1 MSLSLRA
8 AAATDLG
15 LVRHNNEDASFAG
28 RCLVAV
34 ADGIGGMPAGELA
47 SEAVMRALVA
57 LEDGLGGRSPLPAL
71 REAVEAANEEIGE
84 AGRADPVRDG
94 MGTTVTALLLAG
106 SISGG
111 DGTGA
116 ELALLHV
123 GDSRGYLFRG
133 GELCRLTK
141 DDTFVQE
148 LVDQGVLT
156 VDEVRHH
163 PLRSVI
169 TRAVQGRPLEPSLAA
184 LTARLGDRYL
194 LCSDGLSDVVDDAAL
209 ARTLAAQPAASDCV
223 RELIQ
228 QALDAGGPDNITV
241 VVADVVEEG

>member
-1 MSLSLRA
+1 MTLSLRA

-15 LVRHNNEDASFAG
+15 LVRNNNEDAAFAG

-47 SEAVMRALVA
+47 SEAVMRALTA
-57 LEDGLGGRSPLPAL
+57 LEDGLDGRQPLPAL
-71 REAVEAANEEIGE
+71 RDAVAAANEEIGA

-106 SISGG
+106 APDGG
-111 DGTGA
+111 DGTSA
-116 ELALLHV
+116 ELALLHI
-123 GDSRGYLFRG
+123 GDSRGYLFRD
-133 GELCRLTK
+133 GELRRLTK

-148 LVDQGVLT
+148 LVDQGVLS
-156 VDEVRHH
+156 VEEVRHH

-169 TRAVQGRPLEPSLAA
+169 TRAVQGRPVEPSLAA

-194 LCSDGLSDVVDDAAL
+194 LCSDGLSDVVDDA
-209 ARTLAAQPAASDCV
+209 TLA
-223 RELIQ
+223 
-228 QALDAGGPDNITV
+228 QALGAHPDAGGCAQRLI
-241 VVADVVEEG
+241 ALALAAG